1 MLDGLMRFNLYS
13 LSKVS
18 HAPLPGVKNP
28 GGGVVFTRIV
38 RCNVAGHRRYQK
50 LTAVLTL
57 LGLVLA
63 LIPVAVLALPK
74 AQAEPSDPIHP
85 IIGGPDDPW
94 PSDPPREEVTEGIK
108 SAGSIALVF
117 EMGSFYG
124 YQTMGGAI
132 PGTNRNDPCPR
143 DYGDAIP
150 ESRKRL
156 SDGRCRNWDQN
167 QAVANVIEKLKGSP
181 LSIGIYHYARKQDEG
196 AWGNNTPD
204 LQATSLAD
212 EAGYNKVMDKIWS
225 LDATNG
231 KGGNLAT
238 KFGGNSEWGLGK
250 LYMDMLRY
258 RQQQL
263 KEHAG
268 DPNFVPRPLYSKI
281 IIMSVSDPHW
291 HLSKSIYDRNRDV
304 WQINHYVDGESDEQR
319 LNQDLINKDL
329 DTPSKNFV
337 DDPDNKDSEDD
348 HAHKFNDFPLTANP
362 GRLGML
368 DVARR
373 IRNLGGD
380 IRTMGMGTWVK
391 NFNTRPAFL
400 RALTGVSDPEQD
412 SPNYQYIEFRHDN
425 SSTQPNGW
433 FDKNG
438 EYYKANTKDGIANGT
453 FEQTM
458 RRWMWEDTHL
468 SLTSDLVDGDFR
480 YVKPNVGQR
489 IDFTPTDTSV
499 HPQNYTTA
507 KDGRVVLNLTK
518 ANMTGGVEVTFP
530 RHTTEYWHTKFRG
543 KNVRC
548 QGLSRTTG
556 KSADFAP
563 DEINDPTTN
572 KVGFKIPANK
582 ISELFSIK
590 CATYSRPLQK
600 LTFQKF
606 VSAANDQIRYEV
618 GGKPPRYENGAKY
631 SYQWECKD
639 PLGDNP
645 QDYVVAPTTAVTQQV
660 GNLNLDAYLDKLDVT
675 PTPVPVGTQCKIT
688 ETIEMPGG
696 YDTTT
701 ASLKFS
707 SDSDFK
713 GTNFEIDE
721 AQTQK
726 IKVQKQSTMNII
738 VGKIKLY
745 DPTVTTENDSELLSS
760 TVYDSLRA
768 HIEVTLRFSNSKKDP
783 ALAKIMAGN
792 GVRKLPTKVPV
803 YYNCRFM
810 ADPTKLPELPE
821 TNLGTYPG
829 YVGVD
834 WVGVKPDGTAKVIL
848 GQDENGKDTW
858 PVGTHCLL
866 STVPPNQNING
877 PGTEVGEQVN
887 IPGVVVKDSYEST
900 ICQEDHK
907 DKPTNP
913 KACSNNYFWVH
924 SPGKQVI
931 NITEDLQRLEGK
943 LRVSKEL
950 TGEAATEGLGKEFPM
965 HLECKDE
972 GVTLPINGNPTSAF
986 SVKRSEPRVVTGVP
1000 AGVNCVLTEES
1011 RGATTAVPNAQLTLP
1026 IPISTTIT
1034 DTTIETP
1041 VTVTNDLAY
1050 KRVNL
1055 TVNHHLEWGN
1065 PAPDDSMKQE
1075 LESKV
1080 NRVSVSC
1087 QPPGGNTPIE
1097 QTVDITGEG
1106 SSTIPDIPA
1115 GSLCSVRSVPQDI
1128 SGLDVNYQ
1136 APGQQITIDS
1146 NGSTVDLTTT
1156 YSLPVAGTW
1165 TLRPNVE
1172 NLPEPQALRSLI
1184 PDTVTAQLAC
1194 AGATPD
1200 SRDVT
1205 INLKNGNLS
1214 QIDTNGIPA
1223 GARCTLTGSLLGA
1236 GDQDKIDVHFAV
1248 GDPNLANATS
1258 GADLNLNLQAPD
1270 TNGSRTHDLYFWYQT
1285 KTVTTKLTAASTI
1298 WTSKDASSTGAGDRI
1313 TVPEE
1318 WRKAVLGID
1327 DSDPAKTTKVPVDVS
1342 CTLGSGANQS
1352 TLNYLLEVPNDG
1364 SHAPVTLPV
1373 GWNCSATASKAGL
1386 TIPGTDL
1393 QDPAWSGAGG
1403 TVSADKYSYQWTSA
1417 EGQNIAL
1424 QRDYRLQLATF
1435 NLKKKVGGE
1444 GVTIVSGDK
1453 HFPVSWSCSLN
1464 GKPIKIP
1471 APRDIG
1477 LYTNAQATF
1486 GDKLAE
1492 RLEESNL
1499 QTTAST
1505 EMGRFQQGEWHV
1517 IDALPAGAVCTV
1529 TEDPAGAK
1537 VDETVWSHYWEITNG
1552 YRGRDREGNEK
1563 CTDASDK
1570 CRAENV
1576 GGKIQVKVLLPRD
1589 RKAGPNESFI
1599 ENDPNDHT
1607 IGDNLTDG
1615 EGKPRNPVVPRTLP
1629 ENFAGAMISWNNYVF
1644 EKTQVKVSL
1653 TNTGNGAPL
1662 ARGKTFDARLYCAPP
1677 PLIGAEGAEIPPD
1690 SSAAAIIKVALTF
1703 KEKAG
1708 EPGVWEDVVAKQL
1721 IPVGYR
1727 CVLAEAKFPEL
1738 DAKVTTTIAN
1748 ATDPPQ
1754 KTRTADAAG
1763 LKDLFSYNDGRSSQV
1778 NDDGNLNLLG
1788 GDQGIVGF
1796 IVHPD
1801 HVSAQ
1806 GSTQK
1811 QSLFTI
1817 NNDFVRPA
1825 AKLKVV
1831 QKVRKDDAASYMSVG
1846 QALVDKGDVSYR
1858 AHYQCADKYLQDD
1871 QGNPQVYEG
1880 SMDLS
1885 ANDKATLSTNEITL
1899 LSGEDGGN
1907 FVPATST
1914 CKIWHENRDGK
1925 DPITKYTN
1933 PQVYLNPS
1941 AKVVT
1946 EEATDQTEALGNSQ
1960 TPDALKVTPLSL
1972 DPEGKKETTVTFEDF
1987 YLVPFDLYQIGT
1999 AVEGKRRDEVLP
2011 AANKYQYSYT
2021 CTRPAGLP
2029 VPTAGYPAI
2038 AGTAEEG
2045 RGNFA
2050 QLPLVPVGT
2059 TCKLT
2064 GTKPDTSAK
2073 PYLKVAA
2080 NWVPWDVGNLGFY
2093 FYDGMDF
2100 SKVNKTKLNDT
2111 FEITLDGTTKQGVVL
2126 YTVYTNGTKVRIY
2139 KATAPKPN
2147 DNTVVP
2153 DATFSLYERKAD
2165 GSAGTKIDLNPVEGK
2180 DGVYESKTELAP
2192 GNYLLGNTNAG
2203 KNAGERFPFGW
2214 KFAVAL
2220 DPADQEAEQN
2230 TVVKLDPEANSSG
2243 LIYTYEPTDEVKAWQ
2258 ILLAEVK
2265 VGNLPLTGGY
2275 LPWLWLVGISL
2286 VAASAA
2292 VMWHRRRE

>member
-1 MLDGLMRFNLYS
+1 M
-13 LSKVS
+13 
-18 HAPLPGVKNP
+18 
-28 GGGVVFTRIV
+28 
-38 RCNVAGHRRYQK
+38 AGHRRYQK

-94 PSDPPREEVTEGIK
+94 PSDPPRQEVTEGIK

-337 DDPDNKDSEDD
+337 DDPANKDSEDD

-499 HPQNYTTA
+499 KSQYYTTA
-507 KDGRVVLNLTK
+507 KDGRVVISLTK
-518 ANMTGGVEVTFP
+518 AKMTGGVDVTFP
-530 RHTTEYWHTKFRG
+530 RNTTEYWHTKLKG
-543 KNVRC
+543 KIVRC
-548 QGLSRTTG
+548 NGLSRTDG
-556 KSADFAP
+556 KSADFTP
-563 DEINDPTTN
+563 EEINDTRN
-572 KVGFKIPANK
+572 NRVGFKIPADK

-600 LTFQKF
+600 LTFQKA
-606 VSAANDQIRYEV
+606 VSVVNDQIRYEV
-618 GGKPPRYENGAKY
+618 GGKPPQYENGAKY
-631 SYQWECKD
+631 SYKWECKD

-645 QDYVVAPTTAVTQQV
+645 DAYVVPTTLAGTQQI
-660 GNLNLDAYLDKLDVT
+660 GNVNIDATLDELEVT
-675 PTPVPVGTQCKIT
+675 PTPVPVGVQCTIT
-688 ETIEMPGG
+688 ETIYMPGG
-696 YDTTT
+696 YNVTT

-707 SDSDFK
+707 SDSSFK
-713 GTNFEIDE
+713 GTNFVIDD

-726 IKVQKQSTMNII
+726 IKDQKQSVKNVI
-738 VGKIKLY
+738 VGKIKLF
-745 DPTVTTENDSELLSS
+745 DPTTTTEKDSKLVST

-768 HIEVTLRFSNSKKDP
+768 HVEVTLHFTNSKNDP
-783 ALAKIMAGN
+783 ALAKKIADG
-792 GVRKLPTKVPV
+792 KLPKKVPV

-810 ADPTKLPELPE
+810 ADPTKPPELPE
-821 TNLGTYPG
+821 TNTGTYPG

-834 WVGVKPDGTAKVIL
+834 WVGVNTDGTATVTL
-848 GQDENGKDTW
+848 GKDAEGKDSW
-858 PVGTHCLL
+858 PVGTHCLF
-866 STVPPNQNING
+866 STVPPNENISG
-877 PGTEVGEQVN
+877 PGAGVGEPVN
-887 IPGVVVKDSYEST
+887 IPGVVTKDTYSSNICAAADFYTNKPGPESPQT
-900 ICQEDHK
+900 C
-907 DKPTNP
+907 
-913 KACSNNYFWVH
+913 ANNYFWVH

-943 LRVSKEL
+943 LRVTKQLS
-950 TGEAATEGLGKEFPM
+950 GEAANQGIGKDFPM
-965 HLECKDE
+965 HLNCMDE
-972 GVTLPINGNPTSAF
+972 GVTLPIDGQDTLSF
-986 SVKRSEPRVVTGVP
+986 GVKSTESKLVKKVP
-1000 AGVNCVLTEES
+1000 AGVRCDLTEDS
-1011 RGATTAVPNAQLTLP
+1011 LGAPAVVPNTQLAMPGT
-1026 IPISTTIT
+1026 ISTTIT
-1034 DTTIETP
+1034 DTTVETP
-1041 VTVTNDLAY
+1041 VTVNNNLSYKLA
-1050 KRVNL
+1050 NL
-1055 TVNHHLEWGN
+1055 DINHTISWGT
-1065 PAPDDSMKQE
+1065 PTPDPDQQTAIKAKDN
-1075 LESKV
+1075 KV
-1080 NRVSVSC
+1080 TVSC
-1087 QPPGGNTPIE
+1087 KLPGETGQIVNELVIPANNTETTSKSLENLPVGSQCAVQSDPQGIEDLGVRYKAPP
-1097 QTVDITGEG
+1097 QTV
-1106 SSTIPDIPA
+1106 TIEE
-1115 GSLCSVRSVPQDI
+1115 
-1128 SGLDVNYQ
+1128 Y
-1136 APGQQITIDS
+1136 
-1146 NGSTVDLTTT
+1146 GSTANLTTT
-1156 YSLPVAGTW
+1156 YSLPGSGEISVQGVMKT
-1165 TLRPNVE
+1165 RP
-1172 NLPEPQALRSLI
+1172 QYDALSI
-1184 PDTVTAQLAC
+1184 PDTLNAQVKC
-1194 AGATPD
+1194 STSAGATIAPVD
-1200 SRDVT
+1200 IPID
-1205 INLKNGNLS
+1205 LKNGTTTIVPSTTIPEGSDCRVEAPLADLEGRIDWKWAKVDDINQANPGPINSQFTSPSGSGSVNLV
-1214 QIDTNGIPA
+1214 IRLWAKTK
-1223 GARCTLTGSLLGA
+1223 TTT
-1236 GDQDKIDVHFAV
+1236 V
-1248 GDPNLANATS
+1248 NLAAN
-1258 GADLNLNLQAPD
+1258 
-1270 TNGSRTHDLYFWYQT
+1270 
-1285 KTVTTKLTAASTI
+1285 STM
-1298 WTSKDASSTGAGDRI
+1298 WTSKDASSTASGDRI

-1318 WRKAVLGID
+1318 WRKAVLGIAPND
-1327 DSDPAKTTKVPVDVS
+1327 ADSTKVPLEVKCQYKNGEV
-1342 CTLGSGANQS
+1342 TS
-1352 TLNYLLEVPNDG
+1352 TATFSPELPNGGTTTPLEVPANWDC
-1364 SHAPVTLPV
+1364 T
-1373 GWNCSATASKAGL
+1373 ATTNAASLK
-1386 TIPGTDL
+1386 IPGTDL
-1393 QDPAWSGAGG
+1393 QDPAWTGAGG
-1403 TVSADKYSYQWTSA
+1403 TASADKYSYQWTSA
-1417 EGQNIAL
+1417 EGQKVTL
-1424 QRDYRLQLATF
+1424 QRDYRMQLATF

-1464 GKPIKIP
+1464 GKPINIP

-1477 LYTNAQATF
+1477 LHTDAQASF
-1486 GDKLAE
+1486 GDDLAS
-1492 RLEESNL
+1492 RLQNL
-1499 QTTAST
+1499 HSSART

-1517 IDALPAGAVCTV
+1517 IDALPAGAICTL
-1529 TEDPAGAK
+1529 TEDPSVAE
-1537 VDETVWSHYWEITNG
+1537 VQNTVWSHYWEITDG
-1552 YRGRDREGNEK
+1552 YRSREPATK
-1563 CTDASDK
+1563 CGAASDK
-1570 CRAENV
+1570 CRPADA
-1576 GGKIQVKVLLPRD
+1576 GGVVKAQVLLPRGEPS
-1589 RKAGPNESFI
+1589 GPNPYFN
-1599 ENDPNDHT
+1599 NDK
-1607 IGDNLTDG
+1607 DNPKDANG
-1615 EGKPRNPVVPRTLP
+1615 NPRNPVVPATLP
-1629 ENFAGAMISWNNYVF
+1629 ENFAGTMVPWNNYVF

-1662 ARGKTFDARLYCAPP
+1662 AHDKTFDARLYCAPP
-1677 PLIGAEGAEIPPD
+1677 PLIGAEGAELPPD
-1690 SSAAAIIKVALTF
+1690 SSAAAIIKVNLSF

-1708 EPGVWEDVVAKQL
+1708 EPGVWEDVIAGQL

-1738 DAKVTTTIAN
+1738 DATVTTTHAK
-1748 ATDPPQ
+1748 ATEPTQ
-1754 KTRTADAAG
+1754 STQTAADAAG
-1763 LKDLFSYNDGRSSQV
+1763 LRELFSYNKGKNSQV
-1778 NDDGNLNLLG
+1778 DDDSNLNLMS

-1801 HVSAQ
+1801 HVSGQ
-1806 GSTQK
+1806 GSVQK
-1811 QSLFTI
+1811 QSIFTI

-1846 QALVDKGDVSYR
+1846 QALVDKGEVGYS
-1858 AHYQCADKYLQDD
+1858 AHYQCTDKYLTDA
-1871 QGNPQVYEG
+1871 QGKPIVYEG

-1885 ANDKATLSTNEITL
+1885 ANDKTTLRTNEITL

-1914 CKIWHENRDGK
+1914 CKIWHENQAGK
-1925 DPITKYTN
+1925 DPITKYTD
-1933 PQVYLNPS
+1933 PQVFLNPS

-1946 EEATDQTEALGNSQ
+1946 EGATEQTEALGNSQ

-1972 DPEGKKETTVTFEDF
+1972 DPEGKKETTITFEDF
-1987 YLVPFDLYQIGT
+1987 YLVPFDQYQIGT

-2011 AANKYQYSYT
+2011 ETNKYTYNYT

-2029 VPTAGYPAI
+2029 VPDGGYPAI
-2038 AGTAEEG
+2038 AGTAEEV
-2045 RGNFA
+2045 RGNFVR
-2050 QLPLVPVGT
+2050 LPLVPVGT
-2059 TCKLT
+2059 VCKVT
-2064 GTKPDTSAK
+2064 GIKPDTSAK
-2073 PYLKVAA
+2073 PYLKVAG
-2080 NWVPWDVGNLGFY
+2080 NWVPWDVDKLGFY
-2093 FYDGMDF
+2093 FEDNMDF
-2100 SKVNKTKLNDT
+2100 SQVNKTKLAVKDTDPGKGT
-2111 FEITLDGTTKQGVVL
+2111 FEITLGGTTKQGVVL
-2126 YTVYTNGTKVRIY
+2126 YTVYSNGTKVRIY
-2139 KATAPKPN
+2139 KATAPKP
-2147 DNTVVP
+2147 DGQVVS
-2153 DATFSLYERKAD
+2153 DAKFSLYERKAD
-2165 GSAGTKIDLNPVEGK
+2165 GSAGTQIELEPVKGQT
-2180 DGVYESKTELAP
+2180 GMYESKTELPP

-2203 KNAGERFPFGW
+2203 TNAGERFPFGW

-2220 DPADQEAEQN
+2220 DPADQEAEQD
-2230 TVVKLDPEANSSG
+2230 TVVKLDGEAESSG
-2243 LIYTYEPTDEVKAWQ
+2243 LIYTYAPDENTSNPWE

-2275 LPWLWLVGISL
+2275 LPWMWLVGISL

>member
-1 MLDGLMRFNLYS
+1 M
-13 LSKVS
+13 
-18 HAPLPGVKNP
+18 
-28 GGGVVFTRIV
+28 
-38 RCNVAGHRRYQK
+38 AGHKRYQK

-74 AQAEPSDPIHP
+74 AQAEPSDPAHP

-94 PSDPPREEVTEGIK
+94 PSDPNREEVTEDIK

-132 PGTNRNDPCPR
+132 PGTNRNEPCPR

-150 ESRKRL
+150 DSRKRL

-167 QAVANVIEKLKGSP
+167 QAVANVIEPLKGSP

-212 EAGYNKVMDKIWS
+212 EAGYNKVMNKVWS

-231 KGGNLAT
+231 KGGNLDT

-291 HLSKSIYDRNRDV
+291 HLSKSIYGRNKDV

-319 LNQDLINKDL
+319 LNANLINKDL
-329 DTPSKNFV
+329 DTPYKNFV

-391 NFNTRPAFL
+391 NFNTRAAFL
-400 RALTGVSDPEQD
+400 RALTGVADPKQD
-412 SPNYQYIEFRHDN
+412 SPNYQYIEFNHDN
-425 SSTQPNGW
+425 SQNQPNGW
-433 FDKNG
+433 FNKNG
-438 EYYKANTKDGIANGT
+438 EYFKANTKDGIANGT

-468 SLTSDLVDGDFR
+468 SLTSDLVDQDFR
-480 YVKPNVGQR
+480 YVKPNAGQR

-499 HPQNYTTA
+499 KSQYYTTG
-507 KDGRVVLNLTK
+507 KDGRVVISLTK
-518 ANMTGGVEVTFP
+518 ANMTGGVDVTFP
-530 RHTTEYWHTKFRG
+530 RHTEEYWHTKFQG

-548 QGLSRTTG
+548 QGLSRNTG
-556 KSADFAP
+556 ASEVFTP
-563 DEINDPTTN
+563 EEVNDLANN

-606 VSAANDQIRYEV
+606 VAAANDQIRYEV
-618 GGKPPRYENGAKY
+618 GGKPPQYKNGAKY
-631 SYQWECKD
+631 SYQWECQD

-645 QDYVVAPTTAVTQQV
+645 DDYVVPTTVADTQQV
-660 GNLNLDAYLDKLDVT
+660 GNLNLDAYLDKLTVT

-688 ETIEMPGG
+688 ETIKMPGE
-696 YDTTT
+696 YTVDT
-701 ASLKFS
+701 ASLWFS

-721 AQTQK
+721 AKTQK
-726 IKVQKQSTMNII
+726 IKDQRQSVKNII

-745 DPTVTTENDSELLSS
+745 DPTVTTKKDSELLSS

-768 HIEVTLRFSNSKKDP
+768 HVEVTLKFSNTKNDP
-783 ALAKIMAGN
+783 ALAKIMEGN
-792 GVRKLPTKVPV
+792 GVRKLPPKVPV

-848 GQDENGKDTW
+848 GQDKNGKDTW

-877 PGTEVGEQVN
+877 PDDTVGKQVDF
-887 IPGVVVKDSYEST
+887 PGVVVKDSYEST

-943 LRVSKEL
+943 LRVTKEL
-950 TGEAATEGLGKEFPM
+950 TGEAASQGIGKDFTM
-965 HLECKDE
+965 QLKCTDE
-972 GVTLPINGNPTSAF
+972 GVALPIDGQDTSTF
-986 SVKRSEPRVVTGVP
+986 KVKRSEPRVVTGVP
-1000 AGVNCVLTEES
+1000 AGVNCVLTEEQM
-1011 RGATTAVPNAQLTLP
+1011 AANTAVPSAEVTVP
-1026 IPISTTIT
+1026 SPISTTIT

-1055 TVNHHLEWGN
+1055 TVNHHLAWGN

-1106 SSTIPDIPA
+1106 SHTIPDIIPA

-1146 NGSTVDLTTT
+1146 SGSTVNLTTT
-1156 YSLPVAGTW
+1156 YSLPAAGTW

-1184 PDTVTAQLAC
+1184 PDKVTAQLTC
-1194 AGATPD
+1194 DGVTG
-1200 SRDVT
+1200 SQDVT
-1205 INLKNGNLS
+1205 INLKSGALS
-1214 QIDTNGIPA
+1214 QINTDGIPA
-1223 GARCTLTGSLLGA
+1223 DANCKLTGSLLGA
-1236 GDQDKIDVHFAV
+1236 GDRDKIDVHFAV

-1258 GADLNLNLQAPD
+1258 GAGLDLNLQAPE

-1285 KTVTTKLTAASTI
+1285 KTATTNLTAASTM
-1298 WTSKDASSTGAGDRI
+1298 WTSKDANSTATGDRI

-1327 DSDPAKTTKVPVDVS
+1327 SDPTKTTKVPVDVS
-1342 CTLGSGANQS
+1342 CTLGSGTNQS
-1352 TLNYLLEVPNDG
+1352 TLNYLLEVSNDG
-1364 SHAPVTLPV
+1364 SQSQVTLPV
-1373 GWNCSATASKAGL
+1373 GWNCTATAPKAGL

-1393 QDPAWSGAGG
+1393 KDPAWSGAGG

-1417 EGQNIAL
+1417 AGQSIAL

-1444 GVTIVSGDK
+1444 GVTIISGDK

-1477 LYTNAQATF
+1477 LRTDAQGTF
-1486 GDKLAE
+1486 GTDLAE
-1492 RLEESNL
+1492 RLEESKL
-1499 QTTAST
+1499 QTTAHT

-1517 IDALPAGAVCTV
+1517 IDALPAGAICTV
-1529 TEDPAGAK
+1529 TEDHDAAK
-1537 VDETVWSHYWEITNG
+1537 VDETVWSHYWEITYG

-1570 CRAENV
+1570 CRAAIV
-1576 GGKIQVKVLLPRD
+1576 DDKIQVQVLLPRD

-1599 ENDPNDHT
+1599 ENDPHDPT
-1607 IGDNLTDG
+1607 VGDNLKDDKG
-1615 EGKPRNPVVPRTLP
+1615 NPFNPVVPKTLP

-1662 ARGKTFDARLYCAPP
+1662 ARGKTFDARLYCGPP
-1677 PLIGAEGAEIPPD
+1677 PLIGADGAADLPAD

-1703 KEKAG
+1703 KEKDG

-1738 DAKVTTTIAN
+1738 DAKVTTTIAK

-1754 KTRTADAAG
+1754 ETQTADADG
-1763 LKDLFSYNDGRSSQV
+1763 LRALFSYNTHKPKPDSQV
-1778 NDDGNLNLLG
+1778 DDDPNLNLLG

-1796 IVHPD
+1796 IVHPN
-1801 HVSAQ
+1801 HVSGQ

-1811 QSLFTI
+1811 QSIFTI
-1817 NNDFVRPA
+1817 NNDFDRPA

-1846 QALVDKGDVSYR
+1846 QALVDKGEVAYK
-1858 AHYQCADKYLQDD
+1858 AHYQCTDKYLKDT

-1880 SMDLS
+1880 SMNLS
-1885 ANDKATLSTNEITL
+1885 ANDPTTLSTNEITL
-1899 LSGEDGGN
+1899 LSGDAGGN

-1946 EEATDQTEALGNSQ
+1946 EGATEQTEALGNSQ
-1960 TPDALKVTPLSL
+1960 TPDVLKVTPLSL
-1972 DPEGKKETTVTFEDF
+1972 DPEGKKETTITFEDF

-1999 AVEGKRRDEVLP
+1999 AVEGKRRDDVLP
-2011 AANKYQYSYT
+2011 AANKYTYSYT

-2038 AGTAEEG
+2038 AGTVEEG

-2147 DNTVVP
+2147 DTVVP

-2165 GSAGTKIDLNPVEGK
+2165 ESAGTPIELVPVEGQS
-2180 DGVYESKTELAP
+2180 GMYESKTELPP

>member
-1 MLDGLMRFNLYS
+1 M
-13 LSKVS
+13 
-18 HAPLPGVKNP
+18 
-28 GGGVVFTRIV
+28 
-38 RCNVAGHRRYQK
+38 AGHKRYQK

-74 AQAEPSDPIHP
+74 AQAEPSDPAHP
-85 IIGGPDDPW
+85 IIGGADDPW
-94 PSDPPREEVTEGIK
+94 PSDPPREAESQDIK

-124 YQTMGGAI
+124 YQTMGGAV
-132 PGTNRNDPCPR
+132 PGTNWNTPCPR

-150 ESRKRL
+150 DSRKRL
-156 SDGRCRNWDQN
+156 SDGKCRNWDQN
-167 QAVANVIEKLKGSP
+167 RAVANVIEKLKGSP

-212 EAGYNKVMDKIWS
+212 EAGYNKVMNKVWS

-268 DPNFVPRPLYSKI
+268 DPDFEPRPLYSKI

-291 HLSKSIYDRNRDV
+291 HLSKSIYNRNKDV
-304 WQINHYVDGESDEQR
+304 WQINHYVDGESDEDQ
-319 LNQDLINKDL
+319 LNQDLISKDL

-348 HAHKFNDFPLTANP
+348 HAWKFNDFPLTANP

-391 NFNTRPAFL
+391 NFNTRAAFL
-400 RALTGVSDPEQD
+400 RALTGVADPKQD
-412 SPNYQYIEFRHDN
+412 SPNYQYIEFNHDN
-425 SSTQPNGW
+425 NSNQPNGW

-438 EYYKANTKDGIANGT
+438 EYYKTNTKDGIANGT

-468 SLTSDLVDGDFR
+468 SLTSDLVDQDFR
-480 YVKPNVGQR
+480 YVKPNAGQR

-499 HPQNYTTA
+499 KSQYYTTG
-507 KDGRVVLNLTK
+507 KDGRVVISLTK
-518 ANMTGGVEVTFP
+518 AKMTGGVDVTFP
-530 RHTTEYWHTKFRG
+530 RHTTEYWHTKLNG

-548 QGLSRTTG
+548 QGLSRATG
-556 KSADFAP
+556 DSEVFTP
-563 DEINDPTTN
+563 EEINDPAHER
-572 KVGFKIPANK
+572 VGFKIPANK

-600 LTFQKF
+600 LTFEKT
-606 VSAANDQIRYEV
+606 VSTVNDQIRYEV
-618 GGKPPRYENGAKY
+618 GGKPPHYTNGAKY
-631 SYQWECKD
+631 SYKWECKD
-639 PLGDNP
+639 PLGDKP
-645 QDYVVAPTTAVTQQV
+645 DEYVVPPTVAGPQQV
-660 GNLNLDAYLDKLDVT
+660 KELNIIAKLGKLQIT
-675 PTPVPVGTQCKIT
+675 PTPVPVGTQCTIT
-688 ETIEMPGG
+688 ETIEMPEG
-696 YDTTT
+696 YDVTT
-701 ASLKFS
+701 ASMKFT
-707 SDSDFK
+707 SDSYFI
-713 GTNFEIDE
+713 GTNFAVDE

-726 IKVQKQSTMNII
+726 IKDQKQSVKNII
-738 VGKIKLY
+738 VGKIKLQ
-745 DPTVTTENDSELLSS
+745 DPTVTTEKDSQLVSH
-760 TVYDSLRA
+760 TVYNSLRA
-768 HIEVTLRFSNSKKDP
+768 HVEVTLHFSNSKNDP
-783 ALAKIMAGN
+783 ALAKKIAEG
-792 GVRKLPTKVPV
+792 KLPKKVPV

-821 TNLGTYPG
+821 TNTGTYPG

-848 GQDENGKDTW
+848 GQDKNGKDAW

-866 STVPPNQNING
+866 STVPPNQNIHG
-877 PGTEVGEQVN
+877 PGTDVGESVN
-887 IPGVVVKDSYEST
+887 IPGVVVRDSYEST
-900 ICQEDHK
+900 ICQADH
-907 DKPTNP
+907 DSKPTTP

-924 SPGKQVI
+924 SPGKQII

-943 LRVSKEL
+943 LRVTKEL
-950 TGEAATEGLGKEFPM
+950 TGEAASQGIGQDFPM
-965 HLECKDE
+965 HLKCTDE
-972 GVTLPINGNPTSAF
+972 GVTVPIDGQDTASF
-986 SVKRSEPRVVTGVP
+986 GVKSTESKLVEKVP
-1000 AGVNCVLTEES
+1000 AGVRCDLTEDS
-1011 RGATTAVPNAQLTLP
+1011 IGAPAAVPNAQLVMP
-1026 IPISTTIT
+1026 GPISTTIT

-1041 VTVTNDLAY
+1041 VNVKNDLSY
-1050 KRVNL
+1050 KLANL
-1055 TVNHHLEWGN
+1055 AINHKIAWGSPTPDSAMQSTIKGKNNKVTVSCKLPGEAGQTVN
-1065 PAPDDSMKQE
+1065 E
-1075 LESKV
+1075 LV
-1080 NRVSVSC
+1080 
-1087 QPPGGNTPIE
+1087 
-1097 QTVDITGEG
+1097 
-1106 SSTIPDIPA
+1106 IPA
-1115 GSLCSVRSVPQDI
+1115 NGNEKTSKSLENLPVGSQCTIQSEPQDI
-1128 SGLDVNYQ
+1128 AGLNVRYQ
-1136 APGQQITIDS
+1136 APPQTVTITES
-1146 NGSTVDLTTT
+1146 GSTANLETK
-1156 YSLPVAGTW
+1156 YSLPGSGEISVQG
-1165 TLRPNVE
+1165 LVKSRP
-1172 NLPEPQALRSLI
+1172 QYDALKI
-1184 PDTVTAQLAC
+1184 PDTLDAQVKCTNGGTDRAPVPVTL
-1194 AGATPD
+1194 D
-1200 SRDVT
+1200 
-1205 INLKNGNLS
+1205 LKNGTSTIVDSTNIPEGSDCRVEAPLADLEGR
-1214 QIDTNGIPA
+1214 IDWKWANVDDINQANA
-1223 GARCTLTGSLLGA
+1223 GPINTQFTSPSGSGSVSVVIRLWA
-1236 GDQDKIDVHFAV
+1236 KAKTTTV
-1248 GDPNLANATS
+1248 NLAAHS
-1258 GADLNLNLQAPD
+1258 
-1270 TNGSRTHDLYFWYQT
+1270 SM
-1285 KTVTTKLTAASTI
+1285 
-1298 WTSKDASSTGAGDRI
+1298 WTSKDANSTANGDRI
-1313 TVPEE
+1313 TVPDE
-1318 WRKAVLGID
+1318 WRQAVLGIAPND
-1327 DSDPAKTTKVPVDVS
+1327 ADSTKVPLEVK
-1342 CTLGSGANQS
+1342 CQYKNGAVTS
-1352 TLNYLLEVPNDG
+1352 TATFSPELSNGGTVTPLEVPANWDCT
-1364 SHAPVTLPV
+1364 ATTNEATL
-1373 GWNCSATASKAGL
+1373 K
-1386 TIPGTDL
+1386 IPGTDL
-1393 QDPAWSGAGG
+1393 QDPAWTGAGG
-1403 TVSADKYSYQWTSA
+1403 TASADKYSYQWTSA
-1417 EGQNIAL
+1417 DGQSIAL

-1464 GKPIKIP
+1464 GKPINIP

-1477 LYTNAQATF
+1477 LNTDAQATF
-1486 GDKLAE
+1486 GNDLPS
-1492 RLEESNL
+1492 RLKESNL
-1499 QTTAST
+1499 HPSAST

-1576 GGKIQVKVLLPRD
+1576 GGEIQVKVLLPRD
-1589 RKAGPNESFI
+1589 KKAGKNEAFI
-1599 ENDPNDHT
+1599 PNDPHNPT
-1607 IGDNLTDG
+1607 VGDNLKDANG
-1615 EGKPRNPVVPRTLP
+1615 DPRNPVVPSTLP
-1629 ENFAGAMISWNNYVF
+1629 ENFAGAMVSWNNYVF

-1662 ARGKTFDARLYCAPP
+1662 ARGKTFDARLYCGPP
-1677 PLIGAEGAEIPPD
+1677 PLIGAGDAELPPD
-1690 SSAAAIIKVALTF
+1690 SSAAAIIRVALSF
-1703 KEKAG
+1703 KESAT
-1708 EPGVWEDVVAKQL
+1708 EPGKWEDAVANQL

-1727 CVLAEAKFPEL
+1727 CVLAEEKFPEL
-1738 DAKVTTTIAN
+1738 DAKVTTTIEK
-1748 ATDPPQ
+1748 DPTQ
-1754 KTRTADAAG
+1754 DTQTADAAG
-1763 LKDLFSYNDGRSSQV
+1763 LRGLFSYNKGKNSQV
-1778 NDDGNLNLLG
+1778 DDDSNLNLMS

-1796 IVHPD
+1796 IVHPN
-1801 HVSAQ
+1801 HVSGQ

-1846 QALVDKGDVSYR
+1846 QALVDKGEVGYK
-1858 AHYQCADKYLQDD
+1858 AHYQCTDKYLRDD
-1871 QGNPQVYEG
+1871 QGNPKVYEG

-1885 ANDKATLSTNEITL
+1885 ANDKTTLSTGELTL

-1907 FVPATST
+1907 FVPASST
-1914 CKIWHENRDGK
+1914 CKIWHENQAEK
-1925 DPITKYTN
+1925 DPVAKYTN

-1946 EEATDQTEALGNSQ
+1946 EGATEQTEALGNSQ
-1960 TPDALKVTPLSL
+1960 TPGVLKVTPLSL
-1972 DPEGKKETTVTFEDF
+1972 DPEGKKETTITFEDF
-1987 YLVPFDLYQIGT
+1987 YLVPFDQYQIGT

-2011 AANKYQYSYT
+2011 ETNKYAYNYT

-2029 VPTAGYPAI
+2029 APDGGYPAI
-2038 AGTAEEG
+2038 AGTAEAG

-2073 PYLKVAA
+2073 PYLKVAG
-2080 NWVPWDVGNLGFY
+2080 NWVPWDVDKLGFY
-2093 FYDGMDF
+2093 FYDNMDF
-2100 SKVNKTKLNDT
+2100 SQANKTKLAVKDTDPGKGT

-2126 YTVYTNGTKVRIY
+2126 YTVYSNGTKVRIY

-2147 DNTVVP
+2147 GQVVP
-2153 DATFSLYERKAD
+2153 DATFSLYERNAD
-2165 GSAGTKIDLNPVEGK
+2165 ESAGTPIELVPVEGQS
-2180 DGVYESKTELAP
+2180 GVYESKTELPP

-2220 DPADQEAEQN
+2220 DPADQKAEQD
-2230 TVVKLDPEANSSG
+2230 TAVKLDPEAKSSG
-2243 LIYTYEPTDEVKAWQ
+2243 LIATYAPDNTVKAWQ
-2258 ILLAEVK
+2258 IELADVR